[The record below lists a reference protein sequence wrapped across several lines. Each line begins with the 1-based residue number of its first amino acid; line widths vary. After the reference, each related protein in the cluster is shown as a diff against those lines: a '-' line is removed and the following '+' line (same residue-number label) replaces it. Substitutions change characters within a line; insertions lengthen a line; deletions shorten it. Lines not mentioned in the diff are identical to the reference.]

1 MKKIVL
7 VVGLMLFCTPAFGQS
22 AVASW
27 NPVTVDINND
37 PETIAYYTLY
47 WGTSTRPGGVIHPS
61 DGSFTYDFIQ
71 DVGNVTQYQVDNLT
85 NGDTY
90 YFSVVAVDLGGN
102 VSDYS
107 SETSYVVPDE
117 DCNNLVD
124 DDHDGLTDCQDAEC
138 PDQTEVCDG
147 FDNDCDGTPDNNLTG
162 PDCPLQVGVCNG
174 ATQSCSGGAWQAC
187 DSSSYGSDYEDPE
200 ASCDGLDND
209 CDDQTD
215 EDLTAEPCD
224 IQLGV
229 CNGSTK
235 RCGGNSGWLDCDGT
249 DYGAN
254 YEDPETS
261 CDGLDNDCDDQ
272 TDEDCPCNPGDT
284 QPCGTGKCA
293 GTQECEAGGTWGA
306 CDGPPPDP
314 SESCNNIDDDCDGL
328 TDEDLTAPACALQAG
343 VCSGSVQ
350 TCGGAAGWL
359 ACDASTYGNDY
370 EADEQSCD
378 GLDNDCDDS
387 TDEDLTGPACPLQQ
401 GVCAGSTEAC
411 SGGSWQACDASSYGN
426 DYRATESATD
436 CDSLDNDCDGTTDE
450 ECPCNPGDTQTCSS
464 NEGECVE
471 GTQTCDANGTWGA
484 CDGTLPR
491 DETCDGLDNDCD
503 TQTDEDLTGLPC
515 PLQDGVC
522 AGVRAICGGTDG
534 WVCDYGSTYE
544 ADNETLCDDLDNDC
558 DGETDEDCAGDVVEG
573 SCGCGTGNAG
583 LALLPLF
590 LLVFVIRRR

>member
-7 VVGLMLFCTPAFGQS
+7 VLGLMLLCTPAFGQS
-22 AVASW
+22 AVATW

-47 WGTSTRPGGVIHPS
+47 YGTSSRPGNVLHPS
-61 DGSFTYDFIQ
+61 DGAFAYDAIQ

-90 YFSVVAVDLGGN
+90 YFSVVAVDIGGN

-117 DCNNLVD
+117 DCNNLQD
-124 DDHDGLTDCQDAEC
+124 DDHDGLTDCQDTEC
-138 PDQTEVCDG
+138 GNQTEACDG

-174 ATQSCSGGAWQAC
+174 STQSCSGGTWQAC
-187 DSSSYGSDYEDPE
+187 DASSYGNDYEDPE

-215 EDLTAEPCD
+215 EDLTAELCD
-224 IQLGV
+224 LQLGV

-235 RCGGNSGWLDCDGT
+235 RCGGSSGWLDCDAS
-249 DYGAN
+249 DYGGS
-254 YEDPETS
+254 YEAAETL

-272 TDEDCPCNPGDT
+272 TDEDCPCNPGET
-284 QPCGTGKCA
+284 QACGTGKCA
-293 GTQECEAGGTWGA
+293 GTQTCEAGGNWGA
-306 CDGPPPDP
+306 CDGPSPDP
-314 SESCNNIDDDCDGL
+314 SESCNNIDDDCDGT
-328 TDEDLTAPACALQAG
+328 TDEDLTAPACALQSG

-350 TCGGAAGWL
+350 TCGGAAGWQ
-359 ACDASTYGNDY
+359 ACDAATYGNDY
-370 EADEQSCD
+370 EADEASCD

-387 TDEDLTGPACPLQQ
+387 TDEALTGSACPLQQ
-401 GVCAGSTEAC
+401 GVCAGSTQAC

-426 DYRATESATD
+426 DYEATETS
-436 CDSLDNDCDGTTDE
+436 CDSLDNDCDGTTDDD
-450 ECPCNPGDTQTCSS
+450 CPCTPNDTQTCSS

-471 GTQTCDANGTWGA
+471 GTQTCDAGGTWGA

-491 DETCDGLDNDCD
+491 EETCDGLDNDCD

-522 AGVRAICGGTDG
+522 AGVAAACGGTEG
-534 WVCDYGSTYE
+534 WVCSYGATYE
-544 ADNETLCDDLDNDC
+544 ESETLCDDLDNDC
-558 DGETDEDCAGDVVEG
+558 DGDTDEDCGEDVVEG

-590 LLVFVIRRR
+590 LLVFIIRRR